1 MKLRQWQAECIE
13 IALTNYNTRN
23 ISHFLALAT
32 PGAGKTMMAS
42 ELANQLLNNKLVD
55 LVICFSPS
63 SLVAKD
69 FGESLQRVTQMQF
82 DGKMGAKGNSITY
95 QSLQYLDESFWQ
107 LFNRFR
113 VFVIFDEIHHCAGS
127 NLDNANA
134 WGQQIIL
141 NIQNKAKYT
150 LALTGTPWRSDEAPI
165 VLSNYLQPTN
175 KISCDYIYGLSDALR
190 DNVCRIP
197 QIIAVDNSNISV
209 VNGEETKVF
218 NSLKSLLNQSTA
230 PYQGIIENEKIIKY
244 IITSAHKKLKSIRTF
259 NPDAAGLIVAS
270 SVEHATKIAALMKAC
285 LNEKSTVVTYRE
297 NDPTAAIQ
305 QFRHSTNKWIISVG
319 MISEGTNIPRLQ
331 VCCHLTNIKTE
342 MHFRQI
348 LGRILRITGSA
359 NQEAIMYMP
368 AEPKL
373 LEYAYRVKEDVPFEA
388 DVVKLDTVGADTN
401 NDVNGEVITII
412 SNDSNLNPS
421 TAVVEVEEFVS
432 AHSGNRHQQP
442 NILPDESFLIKS
454 YEQMINVFGRFKQE
468 AIALGLSDLK

>member
-1 MKLRQWQAECIE
+1 M
-13 IALTNYNTRN
+13 
-23 ISHFLALAT
+23 
-32 PGAGKTMMAS
+32 
-42 ELANQLLNNKLVD
+42 
-55 LVICFSPS
+55 
-63 SLVAKD
+63 
-69 FGESLQRVTQMQF
+69 
-82 DGKMGAKGNSITY
+82 
-95 QSLQYLDESFWQ
+95 
-107 LFNRFR
+107 
-113 VFVIFDEIHHCAGS
+113 
-127 NLDNANA
+127 
-134 WGQQIIL
+134 
-141 NIQNKAKYT
+141 
-150 LALTGTPWRSDEAPI
+150 
-165 VLSNYLQPTN
+165 
-175 KISCDYIYGLSDALR
+175 
-190 DNVCRIP
+190 
-197 QIIAVDNSNISV
+197 
-209 VNGEETKVF
+209 NGEETKVF

-230 PYQGIIENEKIIKY
+230 PYQGIIENEKVIKY
-244 IITSAHKKLKSIRTF
+244 IISSAHKKLKSIRTF

-270 SVEHATKIAALMKAC
+270 SVEHATKIAALMKAY

-348 LGRILRITGSA
+348 LGRILRVTGSA
-359 NQEAIMYMP
+359 NQEAIMYIP

-401 NDVNGEVITII
+401 NDVNDEVITII
-412 SNDSNLNPS
+412 SNDNSLNPS

-432 AHSGNRHQQP
+432 AHSGNRHQQS
-442 NILPDESFLIKS
+442 NTLPDESLLTKS